1 MPRSPRPGVVLFTS
15 DVLRMTEFYRELAAM
30 NVLHADADHT
40 VLEVAG
46 FELVIHAIR
55 GEWAEASAG
64 AIEVREGA
72 AMKLCLPV
80 ANIAA
85 ARERAEALGGRIH
98 PPEREWDAREFR
110 ACDGHDP
117 DGNVLQV
124 RESIA

>member
-1 MPRSPRPGVVLFTS
+1 MTILPRPGVVLFVS
-15 DVLRMTEFYRELAAM
+15 DVPRMSEFYRELAAM
-30 NVLHADADHT
+30 NVLHADTDHA

-64 AIEVREGA
+64 ATEVREDA

-80 ANIAA
+80 ASIAR
-85 ARERAEALGGRIH
+85 ARERVEALGGRIQ
-98 PPEREWDAREFR
+98 PADREWQGRGFR

-117 DGNVLQV
+117 EGNVLQV
-124 RESIA
+124 REPVA